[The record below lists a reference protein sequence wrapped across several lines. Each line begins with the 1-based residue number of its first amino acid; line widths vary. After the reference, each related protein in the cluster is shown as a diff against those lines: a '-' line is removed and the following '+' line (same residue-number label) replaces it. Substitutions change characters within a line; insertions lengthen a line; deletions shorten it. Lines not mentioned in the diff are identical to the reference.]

1 MKKITKDKI
10 YELKITDDM
19 EDESGID
26 SISLVDQPAIE
37 INWIAFSKE
46 KEHEFHIPDG
56 QDQLYLEKLIP
67 FGQDEQELLDEGY
80 EIDSIEYQNKNEF
93 IYSNPNQP
101 SDLDTNLFRIRYK
114 YVLNPEAGG
123 KPIMATTRDFCKEL
137 INKNLVFRLEDML
150 NQVNDQG
157 SSFADWRGGYN
168 CRHLFAKIVYK
179 NRGHIDR
186 SAKGKD
192 TQGYDILGDTQNDTR
207 VPEWPSFSKQGFVG
221 EKISI
226 DFDDTLST
234 PRGEALAR
242 HLISQ
247 GYNVY
252 VVTRRQKSMSAGVY
266 KVTDEIG
273 IPKDKVIFTKGK
285 LKWSVLKEL
294 GVKRHYDNSEQ
305 EIKAI
310 RENAPKIEAIKF
322 NVEQMESH
330 TDYPDSVKNNA
341 KAVLKWV
348 EENGWGSCGTPV
360 GKTRVNQLAKGEPI
374 SEDTIKRM
382 YSYLSRHK
390 VDLQSSKGYGDGCGK
405 LMYDSWGGLSALS
418 WAESKV
424 KTFGY
429 DNVLPPYVN
438 QLPKK
443 KKKEFIDEFDYLKS
457 QDLSKQYFQTDEEKR
472 TIVGPAMVPDMLIF
486 RRDVFGNPY
495 KVFFTR
501 ETISQ
506 IAEKYM
512 RNKYLD
518 NNDLMHDGKAVNDV
532 YVIES
537 WIVEDPETDKSK
549 KYGFDVPAGTW
560 MIAMKCAKTPKGD
573 EVWNKV
579 KNHELNGF
587 SVSGFFVE
595 EAASFAEELFLQQVV
610 QILNKIEE

>member
-1 MKKITKDKI
+1 MRKITKEKI

-26 SISLVDQPAIE
+26 SISLVDTPAIE
-37 INWIAFSKE
+37 INWVAFSKE

-56 QDQLYLEKLIP
+56 EDHKYLEKLLP

-80 EIDSIEYQNKNEF
+80 EIDSIEYKKAGEF
-93 IYSNPNQP
+93 IYSNPNQA

-114 YVLNPEAGG
+114 YMLNPQAGG
-123 KPIMATTRDFCKEL
+123 RPIISTTRDFCKEL

-150 NQVNDQG
+150 NQQNDEG

-168 CRHLFAKIVYK
+168 CRHIFGKIIYK
-179 NRGHIDR
+179 K
-186 SAKGKD
+186 KGDIKNNASGKRED
-192 TQGYDILGDTQNDTR
+192 GLDILGSPQNDTR
-207 VPEWPSFSKQGFVG
+207 TSNPSFGKEGFVG

-226 DFDDTLST
+226 DFDDTLGT
-234 PRGEALAR
+234 PRGEALAL

-247 GYNVY
+247 GYKVY
-252 VVTRRQKSMSAGVY
+252 VVTRRQKSMSAEVY
-266 KVTDEIG
+266 EVSDKIG
-273 IPKDKVIFTKGK
+273 IPKDRVIFTKGK
-285 LKWSVLKEL
+285 LKWEVLKEL
-294 GVKRHYDNSEQ
+294 GVKRHYDNSDI

-322 NVEQMESH
+322 KVEKMESY

-348 EENGWGSCGTPV
+348 DENGWGSCGTPV

-390 VDLQSSKGYGDGCGK
+390 VDLESSKGYDDGCGK
-405 LMYDSWGGLSALS
+405 LMYDSWGGLTALS

-424 KTFGY
+424 KSFGY
-429 DNVLPPYVN
+429 DNNLPSYVDE
-438 QLPKK
+438 LPKK
-443 KKKEFIDEFDYLKS
+443 KKKQFV
-457 QDLSKQYFQTDEEKR
+457 TDSEKR
-472 TIVGPAMVPDMLIF
+472 TIIGPAMVPDMLIY
-486 RRDVFGNPY
+486 RKDIFGTPY
-495 KVFFTR
+495 KVFFTK

-518 NNDLMHDGKAVNDV
+518 NNDLMHDGKAVSDV
-532 YVIES
+532 YVVES

-560 MIAMKCAKTPKGD
+560 MISMKCGKTPKGD
-573 EVWNKV
+573 EVWEQIKS
-579 KNHELNGF
+579 KKLQGF
-587 SVSGFFVE
+587 SVSGFFIE
-595 EAASFAEELFLQQVV
+595 QAASFAEELFLQEVA
-610 QILNKIEE
+610 QILSKIKE